1 MKLVL
6 RLRFTPLRAKTTRKI
21 NMTHYNLAF
30 IGFGNVA
37 RALARLLER
46 KRGLL
51 ESQYEITYSVTGIA
65 TGSHGFAVNPDR
77 LDVNNALELVESGKS
92 IDLISS
98 SPVSNSLDVIQHSNA
113 DVMFENSPVN
123 TQTGQPAIDHIKSA
137 LELGMHAITANKG
150 PVVHGYRE
158 LTDLAESKEKKFRFE
173 SAVLGGAPVFS
184 VMREAFPLAELASI
198 KGIFNAT
205 TNIILSR
212 MESGESYEDAVKFC
226 QSIGVAERDPT
237 NDVDGWDAAIKVAA
251 LVTVLMDT
259 PMTPQQVNPTGIR
272 GITSE
277 MIAKAKADGKRYKLV
292 CSAEKVGDKV
302 EASVGPELVDSS
314 SPLYGMMN
322 SNTGVTF
329 RTDVIL
335 DYSITQS
342 ERPGMQ
348 GGPVETAYGLFA
360 DFVSVANIAN

>member
-1 MKLVL
+1 M
-6 RLRFTPLRAKTTRKI
+6 
-21 NMTHYNLAF
+21 NYNLAF

-46 KRGLL
+46 KQDLL
-51 ESQYEITYSVTGIA
+51 KSKYGITYSVTSIA
-65 TGSHGFAVNPDR
+65 TGSHGFAVDPNG
-77 LDVNNALELVESGKS
+77 LDINKALELVGSQQP
-92 IDLISS
+92 ISPLS
-98 SPVSNSLDVIQHSNA
+98 TFQVADSLAVIKNSQAS
-113 DVMFENSPVN
+113 VMFENSPVN
-123 TQTGQPAIDHIKSA
+123 TQSGQPALDHIRAA
-137 LELGMHAITANKG
+137 LNLGMHAITANKG

-158 LTDLAESKEKKFRFE
+158 LTSLAASKGKKFRFE

-184 VMREAFPLAELASI
+184 VFREAFPLAELASI

-212 MESGESYEDAVKFC
+212 MENGESYEDAVKYC
-226 QSIGVAERDPT
+226 QSIGVAETDPT

-259 PMTPQQVNPTGIR
+259 PMTPQQVNPIGIR

-277 MIAKAKADGKRYKLV
+277 VIAKAKAEGKRYKLI
-292 CSAEKVGDKV
+292 CSAEKVGNTV
-302 EASVGPELVDSS
+302 NASVAPQLVDSS
-314 SPLYGMMN
+314 SPLYGWMN
-322 SNTGVTF
+322 SSTGLTL

-335 DYSITQS
+335 DYSITLS
-342 ERPGMQ
+342 EKPGMQ

-360 DFVSVANIAN
+360 DFVSIAGQ

>member
-1 MKLVL
+1 MSHY
-6 RLRFTPLRAKTTRKI
+6 RLS
-21 NMTHYNLAF
+21 F

-37 RALARLLER
+37 RALVRLLER
-46 KRGLL
+46 KRSLL
-51 ESQYEITYSVTGIA
+51 KENHGITYSVTGIA
-65 TGSHGFAVNPDR
+65 TGSHGFAVNPEGIDTQQ
-77 LDVNNALELVESGKS
+77 ALELVESGKS
-92 IDLISS
+92 ISSLSTFQVADSIS
-98 SPVSNSLDVIQHSNA
+98 VIQKSQA

-123 TQTGQPAIDHIKSA
+123 TQTGQPALDHIRLA
-137 LELGMHAITANKG
+137 LNLGQHAITANKG

-158 LTDLAESKEKKFRFE
+158 LTALAESKGKIFGFE
-173 SAVLGGAPVFS
+173 STVLGGAPVFS
-184 VMREAFPLAELASI
+184 VFREAFPLAELSSI

-212 MESGESYEDAVKFC
+212 MENGETYEDAVKFC
-226 QSIGVAERDPT
+226 QSIGVAETDPT

-259 PMTPQQVNPTGIR
+259 PMSPQQVNPTGIR

-277 MIAKAKADGKRYKLV
+277 MIAQARAEGRRYKLV
-292 CSAEKVGDKV
+292 CSAEKVGDRV
-302 EASVGPELVDSS
+302 QASVAPQLVDSS

-322 SNTGVTF
+322 SSTGLTL

-335 DYSITQS
+335 DYSITLS
-342 ERPGMQ
+342 EKPGLQ

-360 DFVSVANIAN
+360 DFVNTAK

>member
-1 MKLVL
+1 
-6 RLRFTPLRAKTTRKI
+6 
-21 NMTHYNLAF
+21 MTHYNLAF

-46 KRGLL
+46 KRDVMKSKYG
-51 ESQYEITYSVTGIA
+51 ITYSVTGIA
-65 TGSHGFAVNPDR
+65 TGSHGFAVSPNG
-77 LDVNNALELVESGKS
+77 LDVNKALELVESKQS
-92 IDLISS
+92 IFPLSS
-98 SPVSNSLDVIQHSNA
+98 FDVQDSLAVIRHSSAN
-113 DVMFENSPVN
+113 VMFENSPVN
-123 TQTGQPAIDHIKSA
+123 TQTGQPAIDHIRTA

-158 LTDLAESKEKKFRFE
+158 LIALAESKGKKFRFE

-184 VMREAFPLAELASI
+184 VMREAFPLADISSF

-205 TNIILSR
+205 TNVILSR
-212 MESGESYEDAVKFC
+212 MENGETYEQALGFA
-226 QSIGVAERDPT
+226 QSIGLAETDPT

-251 LVTVLMDT
+251 LVTVLMNAS
-259 PMTPQQVNPTGIR
+259 MTPQQVNPTGIR

-277 MIAKAKADGKRYKLV
+277 MIAKAKAEGKRYKLV
-292 CSAEKVGDKV
+292 CSAEKIGDTVK
-302 EASVGPELVDSS
+302 ASVAPELVDSS

-360 DFVSVANIAN
+360 DFVNLAK

>member
-1 MKLVL
+1 MHYKLAL
-6 RLRFTPLRAKTTRKI
+6 
-21 NMTHYNLAF
+21 

-37 RALARLLER
+37 RSLARLLIR
-46 KRGLL
+46 KQDLL
-51 ESQYEITYSVTGIA
+51 KEQRITFSFTGIA
-65 TGSHGFAVNPDR
+65 TGSHGFAVNPDG
-77 LDVNNALELVESGKS
+77 LDIQKILELVESGQS
-92 IDLISS
+92 IFPLSS
-98 SPVSNSLDVIQHSNA
+98 FEVKDSLAVIQHSSA

-123 TQTGQPAIDHIKSA
+123 TQTGQPALDHIRAA
-137 LELGMHAITANKG
+137 LNLDMHAITANKG

-158 LTDLAESKEKKFRFE
+158 LIALAKSKGKRFGFE
-173 SAVLGGAPVFS
+173 STVLGGAPVFS
-184 VMREAFPLAELASI
+184 VFREAFPLAELASI

-205 TNIILSR
+205 TNVILSL
-212 MESGESYEDAVKFC
+212 MENGETYDNAVKYA
-226 QSIGVAERDPT
+226 QSIGLAETDPT

-272 GITSE
+272 GITPE
-277 MIAKAKADGKRYKLV
+277 MIAKAKAEGKRYKLV

-302 EASVGPELVDSS
+302 EASVSPQLVDST

-322 SNTGVTF
+322 SSTGITF

-335 DYSITQS
+335 DYSISLS
-342 ERPGMQ
+342 EKPGMK

-360 DFVSVANIAN
+360 DFANSVK

>member
-1 MKLVL
+1 
-6 RLRFTPLRAKTTRKI
+6 
-21 NMTHYNLAF
+21 MTHYKLSF

-51 ESQYEITYSVTGIA
+51 ESQYNITYSVTGIA
-65 TGSHGFAVNPDR
+65 TGSHGFAVNPDG
-77 LDVNNALELVESGKS
+77 LDVHKALELVESGKS
-92 IDLISS
+92 ISLFSTFQVEDSLAVIK
-98 SPVSNSLDVIQHSNA
+98 NSKA

-123 TQTGQPAIDHIKSA
+123 TQTGQPAIDHIKAA
-137 LELGMHAITANKG
+137 LELGMHVSTANKG

-158 LTDLAESKEKKFRFE
+158 LTALAESKGKLFRFE
-173 SAVLGGAPVFS
+173 SSVLGGAPVFS
-184 VMREAFPLAELASI
+184 VMREAFPLADLSSI

-212 MESGESYEDAVKFC
+212 MEGGESYDDAVKFC

-272 GITSE
+272 GITPE
-277 MIAKAKADGKRYKLV
+277 MIAKAKAEGQRYKLV
-292 CSAEKVGDKV
+292 CSAEKVGDTVK
-302 EASVGPELVDSS
+302 ASVGPELVDST

-322 SNTGVTF
+322 SNTGVAF

-342 ERPGMQ
+342 EREGMQ

-360 DFVSVANIAN
+360 DFMNIAK